1 MAPDVA
7 TLSVLALAL
16 AILLS
21 CTTNINVG
29 LLSIALAWFVG
40 TYAAHL
46 SLADV
51 LAGFPSQLFLTL
63 VGVTFFFTEA
73 RNNGTL
79 DKVAHRAVGLCRG
92 QVGTIPIMFFALA
105 FVLAAVGPGS
115 IASAAIIAPM
125 AMAVAG
131 RTGIPAFLMALMV
144 ANGSS
149 AASLSPFGATG
160 LVVKTLVAKMGL
172 VHVEWRNFLTVML
185 AHTTVGMVGYFVFGG
200 WRLFTPAFRTAAALR
215 DAQADAQAPGA
226 GTVDIPGAAQPFEWR
241 HWLTIGVVC
250 TLIVSVLLFEV
261 NVGMGALV
269 GGVVLVVARAA
280 DEGLAI
286 RSMPWGPILMVSG
299 VTVLVALLEKTGGI
313 ELFSTLLARASTPR
327 TINGFAAFVTGVV
340 SIYSSTAGVVL
351 PAFLPTVPGILQKLG
366 GGDPMTLVSS
376 MLIGAH
382 LVDVSPLSTTGA
394 LCIAAAAPG
403 TDVRQLFRWMM
414 AWGISMAVVAAVGCY
429 LVFGVPWP
437 R

>member
-1 MAPDVA
+1 VAPDVA

-21 CTTNINVG
+21 CTSSINVG

-40 TYAAHL
+40 TYAAHM
-46 SLADV
+46 SLTDV
-51 LAGFPSQLFLTL
+51 LAGFPNQLFLTL

-73 RNNGTL
+73 RINGTL
-79 DKVAHRAVGLCRG
+79 DKVAHRAVGLCG
-92 QVGTIPIMFFALA
+92 SNIGTIPIMFFALS
-105 FVLAAVGPGS
+105 FFLAAVGPGS
-115 IASAAIIAPM
+115 IASAAIVAPM
-125 AMAVAG
+125 AMAIAG

-149 AASLSPFGATG
+149 AASLSPFGSTG
-160 LVVKTLVAKMGL
+160 LVVKTLMARMGL
-172 VHVEWRNFLTVML
+172 VHVEWRSFLTVML
-185 AHTTVGMVGYFVFGG
+185 AHTTVGFAGYFVFGG
-200 WRLFTPAFRTAAALR
+200 WRLFTPAFKTTAALL
-215 DAQADAQAPGA
+215 DAQVPAPVS
-226 GTVDIPGAAQPFEWR
+226 GTGTADIPDAAKPFEWR
-241 HWLTIGVVC
+241 HWLTIGIVC
-250 TLIVSVLLFEV
+250 TLVASVVLFEV
-261 NVGMGALV
+261 NVGMAALV
-269 GGVVLVVARAA
+269 CGVLLVVARAA

-313 ELFSTLLARASTPR
+313 ELFSTLLARASTAR
-327 TINGFAAFVTGVV
+327 TVNGLAAFVTGVV

-351 PAFLPTVPGILQKLG
+351 PAFLPTVPGIIRKLG
-366 GGDPMTLVSS
+366 AGDPMTLASS

-414 AWGISMAVVAAVGCY
+414 AWGVSMAIVAAVGCY
-429 LVFGVPWP
+429 LVFGVLWP